1 MDVLTK
7 ILDEMKR
14 QKISQKTIT
23 SSLGLSQ
30 QSFSE
35 WKAGRG
41 TSYMKYLPQIAQILG
56 VSVDYLLGRDPGIE
70 KSSAE
75 NPAELEELLNSPYLR
90 ETYEKLVRMNPEE
103 LELVNAQI
111 DLILKIRDK
120 NPTDDA
126 RPE

>member
-1 MDVLTK
+1 MFGDIFVSLLKQKNCTAADVARATGISNGL
-7 ILDEMKR
+7 LGDYKR
-14 QKISQKTIT
+14 NRSKPSQENLNK
-23 SSLGLSQ
+23 LAN
-30 QSFSE
+30 FF
-35 WKAGRG
+35 
-41 TSYMKYLPQIAQILG
+41 G
-56 VSVDYLLGRDPGIE
+56 VSTDYLLGRDPNIE

-75 NPAELEELLNSPYLR
+75 NTAELEELLNSPYLR

-120 NPTDDA
+120 NPADDA

>member
-1 MDVLTK
+1 MFYDRLSELCKQNGTTVTELLKTLQLSTSK
-7 ILDEMKR
+7 GTAWKNGSIPSGGIL
-14 QKISQKTIT
+14 
-23 SSLGLSQ
+23 SL
-30 QSFSE
+30 
-35 WKAGRG
+35 
-41 TSYMKYLPQIAQILG
+41 IADHFG
-56 VSVDYLLGRDPGIE
+56 VSTDYLLGRDPNIE

-75 NPAELEELLNSPYLR
+75 NTAELEELLKSPHLR

-120 NPTDDA
+120 NSADDA

>member
-1 MDVLTK
+1 MFGDIFVSLLKSKNCTAADV
-7 ILDEMKR
+7 
-14 QKISQKTIT
+14 
-23 SSLGLSQ
+23 
-30 QSFSE
+30 
-35 WKAGRG
+35 ARG
-41 TSYMKYLPQIAQILG
+41 TGISNGLLGDYKYNRKKPSQENLNKLANFFG
-56 VSVDYLLGRDPGIE
+56 VSTDYLLGRDPNIE

-75 NPAELEELLNSPYLR
+75 NTAELEELLKSPHLM

-120 NPTDDA
+120 NPADDA

>member
-1 MDVLTK
+1 MFGDIFVSLLKMKNCTAADV
-7 ILDEMKR
+7 
-14 QKISQKTIT
+14 
-23 SSLGLSQ
+23 
-30 QSFSE
+30 
-35 WKAGRG
+35 ARG
-41 TSYMKYLPQIAQILG
+41 TGISNGVLGDYKYNRKKPSQENLNKLANFFG